1 MNTNVIVA
9 DIRYTDWLISHDLHV
24 SAHWVKRCLS
34 AGEYI
39 IALAD
44 AEPAG
49 FLRYSWFWGVIPY
62 MDMIWVIPQYRRRG
76 IGGSLF
82 QHWESAM
89 REQQATQLMTSSVA
103 DEKEPQQFH
112 RSNGFREAGAISFG
126 KFQPQSEVFLI
137 KDL

>member
-9 DIRYTDWLISHDLHV
+9 DIRYRDWLISHDPHV
-24 SAHWVKRCLS
+24 PAHWVKRCLS

-44 AEPAG
+44 AAPVG

-62 MDMIWVIPQYRRRG
+62 TDMIWVIPPHRRRG
-76 IGGSLF
+76 LGGSLF
-82 QHWESAM
+82 QHRETAM

-103 DEKEPQQFH
+103 DEKEPQEWH

-126 KFQPQSEVFLI
+126 KFQPESEVFLI

>member
-1 MNTNVIVA
+1 MNTNVITA
-9 DIRYTDWLISHDLHV
+9 DIRYRDWLISHDPHV
-24 SAHWVKRCLS
+24 PAHWVKRCLS

-44 AEPAG
+44 AAPVG
-49 FLRYSWFWGVIPY
+49 FLRYSWFWGV
-62 MDMIWVIPQYRRRG
+62 
-76 IGGSLF
+76 
-82 QHWESAM
+82 
-89 REQQATQLMTSSVA
+89 
-103 DEKEPQQFH
+103 H